1 MPPKASTRSQRP
13 TRPNSSQVLA
23 AQARL
28 NAAANMTTSTSPSLD
43 IASTVSEKNASSVT
57 PASTSAP
64 AASSSPATSLTP
76 TPSSTP
82 TLTVSDDLTAE
93 TLVVSQEYTQCTE
106 SSDSQLESQETS
118 LSQVPDSQLSVNHKK
133 TTCCWTEEDDTAL
146 IHALVAEKTIHPSTV
161 NGFKAVSWHQAMKA
175 LEGSEI
181 KNGLKAKDIAAC
193 KSRCFAVSFYLI
205 HLKPSNFH
213 KLICCTLFPA
223 QENVHKFQNS
233 LDDVGCRVG

>member
-1 MPPKASTRSQRP
+1 
-13 TRPNSSQVLA
+13 
-23 AQARL
+23 
-28 NAAANMTTSTSPSLD
+28 MTTSTSPSLD
-43 IASTVSEKNASSVT
+43 VASTVSETNAPAVT
-57 PASTSAP
+57 PAPTSTP
-64 AASSSPATSLTP
+64 AASSSLATSLTP
-76 TPSSTP
+76 TPSSTL
-82 TLTVSDDLTAE
+82 TLTVSDERTAE
-93 TLVVSQEYTQCTE
+93 TLVVSQENTQHTE

-118 LSQVPDSQLSVNHKK
+118 LSQIPDSQLSVNHKK
-133 TTCCWTEEDDTAL
+133 TTCRWTEEDDAAL

-181 KNGLKAKDIAAC
+181 ENGSKAKDIAAC
-193 KSRCFAVSFYLI
+193 KSRWFAVSFYPI
-205 HLKPSNFH
+205 HVKPSNFH